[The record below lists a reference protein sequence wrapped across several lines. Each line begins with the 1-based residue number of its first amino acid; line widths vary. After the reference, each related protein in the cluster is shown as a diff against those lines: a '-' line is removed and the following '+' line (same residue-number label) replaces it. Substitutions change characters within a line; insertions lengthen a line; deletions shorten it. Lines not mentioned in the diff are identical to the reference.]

1 MADILLYRYPL
12 PKNSNIHPPDLAVD
26 RASIGLPLKMNMTAH
41 QGAGEDPDLAT
52 DREIATD
59 LDIVTD
65 LDVAIDP
72 DPDPMIDPD
81 LVTDPDLVI
90 DLGLMV
96 TIAKTGLLH
105 HQNPILR
112 RGSNMKRK

>member
-1 MADILLYRYPL
+1 
-12 PKNSNIHPPDLAVD
+12 
-26 RASIGLPLKMNMTAH
+26 MNMIAH

-59 LDIVTD
+59 PDIVID

-81 LVTDPDLVI
+81 PVI

-105 HQNPILR
+105 HQNPILI
-112 RGSNMKRK
+112 RGSSMKRK